1 MITVKFKFTIGR
13 DKLPVVDQGKHD
25 VYLDE
30 QSNEESRTYPSA
42 ISSQSATR
50 GTTIRDVVMCGMTL
64 YNMLHQ
70 YLQ

>member
-1 MITVKFKFTIGR
+1 MFKLKLEVSIGGCEPPVVTR
-13 DKLPVVDQGKHD
+13 DKLDVYHD
-25 VYLDE
+25 V
-30 QSNEESRTYPSA
+30 QMKEESRTYPST

-50 GTTIRDVVMCGMTL
+50 GTTIRDVVMYGMTL